1 MKNKLKE
8 EKKVHTVEKQ
18 IYLNQINKLKRI
30 VVGGGEGVGR
40 DGKLGGRLDNDVD
53 GVVCTVSK

>member
-1 MKNKLKE
+1 M
-8 EKKVHTVEKQ
+8 HTVEKQ

-40 DGKLGGRLDNDVD
+40 DGKLGGGLGNDVD